1 MSRMTAAIP
10 NASSLV
16 AHSPAAT
23 DLASFRQ
30 DGFVVVRGLFKPDEM
45 DALRAA
51 AMAQVALGPVDGLYD
66 VFHHFGEE
74 DPLKRHP
81 RMLMPHLKPDL
92 PIGRLA
98 RQYLFDARLQ
108 PLLKAFLGE
117 APCAA
122 QSMFY
127 FKPPGARG
135 QDMHQDDFYLR
146 TSPGNCIAAWV
157 AVDRVDDEN
166 GGLRVAVGSHRLSL
180 LPTRQ
185 ADLKTYFADDGVEV
199 PAGLAIAAPVLEPG
213 DVLFFGGLVIHG
225 SGPNRSRDRFRR
237 SFICHY
243 VGAST
248 THLNPWNRPV
258 ETFDHQVL
266 PVAESTPGPWLDSFA
281 AGRQITAPH

>member
-1 MSRMTAAIP
+1 MSSP
-10 NASSLV
+10 
-16 AHSPAAT
+16 SPADIA
-23 DLASFRQ
+23 AYRR
-30 DGFVVVRGLFKPDEM
+30 DGFAIGRRLFTASEIA
-45 DALRAA
+45 ALRDA

-66 VFHHFGEE
+66 GFHHFGEG

-81 RMLMPHLKPDL
+81 RMLMPHLKPEL
-92 PIGRLA
+92 AIGRLA
-98 RQYLFDARLQ
+98 LRHLFDPRLHAH
-108 PLLKAFLGE
+108 LAAFLGE
-117 APCAA
+117 EPCAA

-157 AVDRVDDEN
+157 AVDHVDDEN
-166 GGLRVAVGSHRLSL
+166 GGLRVAAGSHRLPL

-185 ADLKTYFADDGVEV
+185 ADLTTYFADDGVDV
-199 PAGLAIAAPVLEPG
+199 PAGMAVDAPELEPG

-258 ETFDHQVL
+258 ETFDRRVIAVADA
-266 PVAESTPGPWLDSFA
+266 PVGPWQGSFA
-281 AGRQITAPH
+281 GSRQRSAPH